1 MTSLEYFRLLAP
13 GYASTSDAT
22 ATQWLT
28 IAAMFVPTGCL
39 TTEGYNMAQALYAAH
54 LLTLSN
60 ASASGVVAGPVSSE
74 KEGDLSRSYGT
85 TKGDDSVL
93 GSTPY
98 GLQYID
104 MTKGCYGGAIMTRYC
119 FGGEVR

>member
-22 ATQWLT
+22 ATQWIT

-39 TTEGYNMAQALYAAH
+39 TAEGYNMAQALYAAH
-54 LLTLSN
+54 LLTLSP
-60 ASASGVVAGPVSSE
+60 SSGVVAGPVTSE
-74 KEGDLSRSYGT
+74 KEGDLSRSYGS

-104 MTKGCYGGAIMTRYC
+104 MTKGCYGGAIMTRYG